1 MSKTRISTV
10 ISKFNTYITST
21 AIDVESI
28 TAPTVQTR
36 FGWTNPECTWW
47 TDMRDKWVDD
57 LYKRYSDK
65 NTSTSVVKKDVR
77 TFIATFRKTA
87 NKMLDR
93 AVASPGATSADEAL
107 YNFVITKAKPTHRDT
122 PITEK
127 IYPIIEQEGGGVLGF
142 RCRTASDS
150 KKAHLADMADS
161 VQMASAIGRVPAN
174 PDDGTEKTVITK
186 AKFQVETGAPGKK
199 FGCYMRWYNTKHPKI
214 ASPWCGPF
222 SIDIL

>member
-1 MSKTRISTV
+1 MLKAMRLPALPVRENVRAGRGRGGASK
-10 ISKFNTYITST
+10 Y
-21 AIDVESI
+21 
-28 TAPTVQTR
+28 
-36 FGWTNPECTWW
+36 
-47 TDMRDKWVDD
+47 
-57 LYKRYSDK
+57 
-65 NTSTSVVKKDVR
+65 VVGFEEEGGV
-77 TFIATFRKTA
+77 F
-87 NKMLDR
+87 
-93 AVASPGATSADEAL
+93 E
-107 YNFVITKAKPTHRDT
+107 
-122 PITEK
+122 E
-127 IYPIIEQEGGGVLGF
+127 EGGGVLGF

-199 FGCYMRWYNTKHPKI
+199 FACYMRWYNTKHPKL